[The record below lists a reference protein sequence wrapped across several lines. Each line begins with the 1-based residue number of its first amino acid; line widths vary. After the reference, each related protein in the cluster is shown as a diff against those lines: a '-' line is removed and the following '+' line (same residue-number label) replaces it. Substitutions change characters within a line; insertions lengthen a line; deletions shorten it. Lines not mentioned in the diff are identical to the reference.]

1 MVVVRLLF
9 TCVCFACVWSAVY
22 ARLPQLCVCDQL
34 GVLAMQK
41 IQQPLS
47 LVLRLRKT
55 RSHLLLD
62 KISEEFYIAILTLNS
77 AIDIKF

>member
-47 LVLRLRKT
+47 LVSAKEKRDHT
-55 RSHLLLD
+55 LLLD
-62 KISEEFYIAILTLNS
+62 KISEERLIGE
-77 AIDIKF
+77 IDIKF